1 MSDVKVDVTFRHVPP
16 SDALKSYTEEK
27 VRRIGKYFSR
37 PLEAH
42 VVLSVESKDR
52 QTAEVELHTHGTLI
66 HGKEESRDLYSAIDL
81 VLDKLQRQVQKQKAK
96 TRLNRRRAK
105 E

>member
-1 MSDVKVDVTFRHVPP
+1 MSDVKVDVTFRHMAS
-16 SDALKSYTEEK
+16 SDALKNYTEEK

-42 VVLSVESKDR
+42 VVLSVESKER
-52 QTAEVELHTHGTLI
+52 QAAEVELHTHGALI
-66 HGKEESRDLYSAIDL
+66 HGKEEAKDLYSAIDL
-81 VLDKLQRQVQKQKAK
+81 VLDKLQRQIQKRKAK

-105 E
+105 A